1 MCQSG
6 GTQGN
11 LVRGY
16 GRYKDGGVG
25 EPGRPTKL
33 KTRFSIL
40 GEKNLTNGR
49 KRGCESEEENRT
61 VGLSQGSS
69 GLDAFLRGLGF
80 ILQVPVSFYQAHSL
94 ITLISE
100 YYL

>member
-1 MCQSG
+1 MYQARER
-6 GTQGN
+6 QDN

-16 GRYKDGGVG
+16 RRYKNGGMG
-25 EPGRPTKL
+25 EPGGPKKL
-33 KTRFSIL
+33 KTRFSFL
-40 GEKNLTNGR
+40 GEKTLANGR
-49 KRGCESEEENRT
+49 KRGYESGEENVT

-80 ILQVPVSFYQAHSL
+80 ILQVPMSFYQVHST